1 MKASLKSGIPQSEG
15 RLKNAEKDLYK
26 DYSGK
31 QTYSKGQNEKSTI
44 GATSTNFAT
53 LSGVG
58 ADRSSSVS
66 NAGQRPR

>member
-1 MKASLKSGIPQSEG
+1 MKATLKSGIPQSEG